1 MLQHSRK
8 RSSKQLIDGSK
19 CLKRVWKHKFFCLA
33 HVDQFRVPTNEA
45 EKDQV
50 FDAGLGEKRLNLK
63 ASIYQQGALRTSYC
77 NHFFSC
83 VMWEGFKC
91 ANVSPILDR
100 VRTPLKPC
108 DGLNQRVGNART
120 YIIPLQNTLI

>member
-19 CLKRVWKHKFFCLA
+19 CLKRVWKHKFFSLA

-50 FDAGLGEKRLNLK
+50 FDAGWGKR
-63 ASIYQQGALRTSYC
+63 
-77 NHFFSC
+77 
-83 VMWEGFKC
+83 
-91 ANVSPILDR
+91 D
-100 VRTPLKPC
+100 
-108 DGLNQRVGNART
+108 
-120 YIIPLQNTLI
+120 